1 MHVKDFEI
9 FNDGMELSPGA
20 FQLLAHRCQF
30 SRTGGTAAALATRRP
45 SRAFSAFVSS
55 SKVRRDGSGS
65 NALDGAAGAE
75 ANYELRGPIQ
85 VVLTWAMVLEKQLD
99 ALEGSRRPSGAFGN
113 QARGLAVDVCYRPD
127 AR

>member
-1 MHVKDFEI
+1 MSLRDPTGIDSMHVKDFEI
-9 FNDGMELSPGA
+9 FNDEMELNPGA

-65 NALDGAAGAE
+65 NALDGAAG
-75 ANYELRGPIQ
+75 
-85 VVLTWAMVLEKQLD
+85 
-99 ALEGSRRPSGAFGN
+99 
-113 QARGLAVDVCYRPD
+113 
-127 AR
+127 